1 VKDSNRTVPIIFDGV
16 TLETRRRI
24 TQEARRRQ
32 ISEDQVVQ
40 DLLDHLPAPSGN
52 KIILGEPLL
61 KILGEPLLKSES
73 LLNGKI
79 LNELAMA
86 HLPPTEFENK
96 EVPEES

>member
-1 VKDSNRTVPIIFDGV
+1 VDVKDSNRTVPIIFDGV

-61 KILGEPLLKSES
+61 KNES

-86 HLPPTEFENK
+86 HLPPASSHRMRGQT
-96 EVPEES
+96 

>member
-1 VKDSNRTVPIIFDGV
+1 VNGVDVKDSNRTVPIIFDGV

-61 KILGEPLLKSES
+61 KNES

-86 HLPPTEFENK
+86 HLPPASSHRMRGQT
-96 EVPEES
+96 